1 MTAMSAMQIGAVVPH
16 HEIGTD
22 PGAIRAYAQGVEE
35 LGSTHLLI
43 YDHVMGAKRD
53 RPGGFEGPYDSDTAF
68 HDPFVFFGF
77 VAAVTQRIDLVTAVL
92 ILPQRQTVLVAKQ
105 AAELAILSENRFRL
119 GVGVG
124 WNTVEYEALNE
135 DFSTRGRRQAEQVE
149 LMRRLWTEDAF
160 SFDGEFHTVDRA
172 SILPRPTEPVPVWFG
187 GSAPALLERCGR
199 LGDGWIPLGKP
210 DDKSA
215 ERIAAIRSAREAAGL
230 SMDGFGMQAQ
240 AQYARGN
247 PDRWRAHATAWRDL
261 GATHLAIST
270 HNAGDTDADG
280 HLARIAEYR
289 DAVADLG

>member
-1 MTAMSAMQIGAVVPH
+1 MSAMQIGAVVPH

-22 PGAIRAYAQGVEE
+22 AGAIRAYAQGVEE

-43 YDHVMGAKRD
+43 YDHVMGAQRD

-68 HDPFVFFGF
+68 HEPMVFFGF

-135 DFSTRGRRQAEQVE
+135 EFGTRGRRQAEQVE

-160 SFDGEFHTVDRA
+160 SFDGEFHTIDRA
-172 SILPRPTEPVPVWFG
+172 SILPRPSEPVPVWFG

-215 ERIAAIRSAREAAGL
+215 DRIAAIRSAREAAGL
-230 SMDGFGMQAQ
+230 SMDGFGIQAQ

-270 HNAGDTDADG
+270 HNAGDTDVDG

-289 DAVADLG
+289 DAVADLD